1 MWYNIGAQSVV
12 QLCFTGGLLMQHFQ
26 KQQFGTRLLALGLSA
41 GLIMGSLTGCG
52 NQGQDTGSSDT
63 LAASTTSASAGVT
76 NITTFPLP
84 DGPEESTIFVEPVD
98 GISDDFYRGMDA
110 SAVLAL
116 ENSGVKYYNFDGEEQ
131 DVFMTLA
138 QAGVNY
144 IRLRVWNDPYD
155 ENGNGYGGG
164 NNDVATAIALG
175 QRATKYGMK
184 VCIDFHYSDFW
195 ADPKKQFVPK
205 AWEGMDIE
213 EKSDAL
219 YNFTLESLTQL
230 LDAGVDVG
238 MVQIGNEINNGMSG
252 ETDVANVRKLL
263 TAGSKAVR
271 EAAANSG
278 KEILVAVHYT
288 NIDDMKKL
296 DTLLT
301 GLQVKEIDY
310 DIVGLSFYP
319 YWHGTIEDLKNAI
332 IHIRDTYG
340 KKVYVA
346 ENAYCYTAE
355 DGDGSANSVEGTD
368 DLAEGYSASVQGQ
381 ANEVRDVCA
390 AASEAGA
397 EGVFYW
403 EGTWIPVGPADADN
417 SNLWE
422 KYGSGWASS
431 YASGYDPKDAGQ
443 YYGGCSWDNQAM
455 FDFTGHPLAS
465 LNVFKYLKYGATA
478 PLAVDSIPAVTVACN
493 IGTDPELPD
502 TVSVIYND
510 RSEAQVPVI
519 WNTDDVAAIDTEN
532 GGNFTVSGTLEDGTE
547 VTAAVTVE
555 RINYVQNPSFEDADT
570 SMWTVNYSGE
580 TDPTDYQVK
589 AADAHS
595 GEVAFHF
602 WSGSADMDFSI
613 EQSFTDLE
621 PGTYE
626 LSAFSQGGDLSD
638 DASMEL
644 YALVDGRELTA
655 PFKLTTYADWQNP
668 AIPEIKVTDGSLTI
682 GVRYKCNVN
691 SWGTLDDVT
700 LYKIAE

>member
-1 MWYNIGAQSVV
+1 
-12 QLCFTGGLLMQHFQ
+12 MQHFH

-63 LAASTTSASAGVT
+63 LVTSRDSASAGVT

-84 DGPEESTIFVEPVD
+84 EVPEESTIFVEPVD

-116 ENSGVKYYNFDGEEQ
+116 ENSGVKYYNFDGEKQ

-252 ETDVANVRKLL
+252 ETDVANIRKLL

-278 KEILVAVHYT
+278 KEILVAIHYT

-319 YWHGTIEDLKNAI
+319 YWHGTMDDLKNAI
-332 IHIRDTYG
+332 THIRNTYG

-417 SNLWE
+417 SDLWE

-478 PLAVDSIPAVTVACN
+478 PLAVDSIPEVTVACN

-519 WNTDDVAAIDTEN
+519 WNTDDVAAIDTKN
-532 GGNFTVSGTLEDGTE
+532 GGNFTVSGTLDDGTE
-547 VTAAVTVE
+547 VTAAVTVD
-555 RINYVQNPSFEDADT
+555 RINYVQNPSFEDSDT
-570 SMWTVNYSGE
+570 SMWTINYSGE

-644 YALVDGRELTA
+644 YAMVDGKELTA
-655 PFKLTTYADWQNP
+655 PFMLTTYADWQNP
-668 AIPEIKVTDGSLTI
+668 VIPEIEVTDGSLTI

>member
-1 MWYNIGAQSVV
+1 
-12 QLCFTGGLLMQHFQ
+12 MQHFH
-26 KQQFGTRLLALGLSA
+26 KQQFGTRLLALGLSV
-41 GLIMGSLTGCG
+41 GLVLGSLTGCG
-52 NQGQDTGSSDT
+52 NQEQDTGSSDT
-63 LAASTTSASAGVT
+63 LVTSRDSASAGVT

-84 DGPEESTIFVEPVD
+84 EGPEESTIFVEPVD

-116 ENSGVKYYNFDGEEQ
+116 ENSGVKYYNFDGEKQ

-271 EAAANSG
+271 EAAVNSG

-319 YWHGTIEDLKNAI
+319 YWHGTMDDLKNAI
-332 IHIRDTYG
+332 THIRNTYG

-417 SNLWE
+417 SAIWE

-431 YASGYDPKDAGQ
+431 YAGGYDPKDAGQ
-443 YYGGCSWDNQAM
+443 YYGGSSWDNQAM

-465 LNVFKYLKYGATA
+465 LNIFKYLKYGSTA
-478 PLAVDSIPAVTVACN
+478 PLAIDTIPEIVVSCN
-493 IGTDPELPD
+493 IGAEVKLPD
-502 TVSVIYND
+502 TVSIIYND
-510 RSEAQVPVI
+510 RSEEQVPVTWDAEDI
-519 WNTDDVAAIDTEN
+519 AAIDTEN
-532 GGNFTVSGTLEDGTE
+532 GGEFTVSGSLDEGTE
-547 VTAAVTVE
+547 VTAIVTVE
-555 RINYVQNPSFEDADT
+555 RVNYVQNPSFEDDDT
-570 SMWTVNYSGE
+570 SMWTVTYSGE
-580 TDPTDYQVK
+580 TNPTDYQVK

-602 WSGSADMDFSI
+602 WSGTSDMDFSI

-626 LSAFSQGGDLSD
+626 LSAFSQGGDLAA

-644 YALVDGRELTA
+644 YAVVDGKELTV
-655 PFKLTTYADWQNP
+655 PFMLTTYADWQNP
-668 AIPEIKVTDGSLTI
+668 TVSGIKVTDGTLTI
-682 GVRYKCNVN
+682 GVRYQCNKN

-700 LYKIAE
+700 LHRVGN

>member
-1 MWYNIGAQSVV
+1 
-12 QLCFTGGLLMQHFQ
+12 MQHFH
-26 KQQFGTRLLALGLSA
+26 KQQFGTRLLALGLSV
-41 GLIMGSLTGCG
+41 GLVLGSLTGCG

-63 LAASTTSASAGVT
+63 LVTSRDSASAGVT

-84 DGPEESTIFVEPVD
+84 EVPEESTIFVEPVD

-116 ENSGVKYYNFDGEEQ
+116 ENSGVKYYNFDGEKQ

-252 ETDVANVRKLL
+252 ETDVANIRKLL

-278 KEILVAVHYT
+278 KEILVAIHYT

-319 YWHGTIEDLKNAI
+319 YWHGTMDDLKNAI
-332 IHIRDTYG
+332 THIRNTYG

-417 SNLWE
+417 SDLWE

-478 PLAVDSIPAVTVACN
+478 PLAVDSIPEVTVACN

-519 WNTDDVAAIDTEN
+519 WNTDDVAAIDTKN
-532 GGNFTVSGTLEDGTE
+532 GGNFTVSGTLDDGTE
-547 VTAAVTVE
+547 VTAAVTVD
-555 RINYVQNPSFEDADT
+555 RINYVQNPSFEDSDT
-570 SMWTVNYSGE
+570 SMWTINYSGE

-602 WSGSADMDFSI
+602 LSGSADMDFSI

-644 YALVDGRELTA
+644 YAMVDGKELTA
-655 PFKLTTYADWQNP
+655 PFMLTTYADWQNP
-668 AIPEIKVTDGSLTI
+668 VIPEIEVTDGSLTI

>member
-1 MWYNIGAQSVV
+1 
-12 QLCFTGGLLMQHFQ
+12 MQHFQ

-84 DGPEESTIFVEPVD
+84 DGPEESSVYVEAIPD
-98 GISDDFYRGMDA
+98 ISDDFYRGMDA

-155 ENGNGYGGG
+155 KNGNGYGGG

-205 AWEGMDIE
+205 AWEGMEIE
-213 EKSDAL
+213 EKADAL
-219 YNFTLESLTQL
+219 YDFTLDSLTQL
-230 LDAGVDVG
+230 LEAGVDVG

-252 ETDVANVRKLL
+252 ETDVANIRKLL

-271 EAAANSG
+271 EAAVNSG

-319 YWHGTIEDLKNAI
+319 YWHGTMDDLKNAI
-332 IHIRDTYG
+332 THIRNTYG

-390 AASEAGA
+390 AASESGA
-397 EGVFYW
+397 EGIFYW

-417 SNLWE
+417 SALWE

-478 PLAVDSIPAVTVACN
+478 PLAVDYIPDVYVSCNVGEDLVLPESIDVV
-493 IGTDPELPD
+493 
-502 TVSVIYND
+502 YND
-510 RSEAQVPVI
+510 RSQNKKQSVS
-519 WNTDDVAAIDTEN
+519 WNETQMKAIDTTKAGSYEIE
-532 GGNFTVSGTLEDGTE
+532 GALEEGTT
-547 VTAAVTVE
+547 VTAHVEVEMVNYAV
-555 RINYVQNPSFEDADT
+555 NPGFEDKNR
-570 SMWTVNYSGE
+570 SMWKVSYEGE
-580 TDPTDYQVK
+580 ADPTDYQVK
-589 AADAHS
+589 ADDAHS
-595 GEVAFHF
+595 GETAFHF
-602 WSGSADMDFSI
+602 WSGDSDMEFSI
-613 EQSFTDLE
+613 EQEVTGLE
-621 PGTYE
+621 NGTYQ
-626 LSAFSQGGDLSD
+626 LSVFSQGGDMSS

-644 YALVDGRELTA
+644 YAVTADGGQTA
-655 PFKLTTYADWQNP
+655 PFMLTTYNDWQNP
-668 AIPEIKVTDGSLTI
+668 TIREIKVTDGTVKI
-682 GVRYKCNVN
+682 GVRFQCNVG
-691 SWGTLDDVT
+691 SWGTVDDFT
-700 LYKIAE
+700 LNRISD

>member
-1 MWYNIGAQSVV
+1 
-12 QLCFTGGLLMQHFQ
+12 MQHFH
-26 KQQFGTRLLALGLSA
+26 KQQFGMRLLTLGLSA
-41 GLIMGSLTGCG
+41 GLIMGSLSGCG
-52 NQGQDTGSSDT
+52 NQGQDAGSSDT
-63 LAASTTSASAGVT
+63 LAVSTATASAGVT
-76 NITTFPLP
+76 DITAFPMP
-84 DGPEESTIFVEPVD
+84 EGPEESTIYVEPVD

-164 NNDVATAIALG
+164 NNDVATAISLG
-175 QRATKYGMK
+175 QRATQYGMK

-205 AWEGMDIE
+205 AWEGMNIE
-213 EKSDAL
+213 EKADAL
-219 YNFTLESLTQL
+219 YNYTLDSLTQIL
-230 LDAGVDVG
+230 EAGVNVG

-271 EAAANSG
+271 EAAADSS
-278 KEILVAVHYT
+278 KDILVAVHYT

-319 YWHGTIEDLKNAI
+319 YWHGTMDDLKNAI
-332 IHIRDTYG
+332 IHIRDTYD

-355 DGDGSANSVEGTD
+355 DGDGSSNSVEGTG

-390 AASEAGA
+390 AANEAGA
-397 EGVFYW
+397 EGIFYW

-417 SNLWE
+417 SAIWE

-431 YASGYDPKDAGQ
+431 YASDYDPKDAGQ

-478 PLAVDSIPAVTVACN
+478 PLTVESIPALTVSCN
-493 IGTDPELPD
+493 LGTEAELPE

-510 RSEAQVPVI
+510 RSVAQAPVT
-519 WNTDDVAAIDTEN
+519 WNADDVAAINTET
-532 GGNFTVSGTLEDGTE
+532 GGTFIVSGSLDDGSE
-547 VTAAVTVE
+547 VTATVMVE
-555 RINYVQNPSFEDADT
+555 RVNYVQNPSFEDADI
-570 SMWTVNYSGE
+570 SMWTVTYAGD

-602 WSGSADMDFSI
+602 WSGASDMEFSI
-613 EQSFTDLE
+613 AQSFTDLE

-626 LSAFSQGGDLSD
+626 LSAFSQGGDLSV

-644 YALVDGRELTA
+644 YAVVDGKELTDS
-655 PFKLTTYADWQNP
+655 FMLTTYADWQNP
-668 AIPEIKVTDGSLTI
+668 TISGIKVTDGTLTI
-682 GVRYKCNVN
+682 GVRYQCNRN

-700 LYKIAE
+700 LNRVGD

>member
-1 MWYNIGAQSVV
+1 MHH
-12 QLCFTGGLLMQHFQ
+12 FTRLSH
-26 KQQFGTRLLALGLSA
+26 KHLLALCLSTV
-41 GLIMGSLTGCG
+41 LIMGSLSGCG
-52 NQGQDTGSSDT
+52 SQGSAATDTIAEPAVSATVG
-63 LAASTTSASAGVT
+63 TTDNTA
-76 NITTFPLP
+76 FPLP
-84 DGPEESTIFVEPVD
+84 EGPEESTIFVEPVD

-668 AIPEIKVTDGSLTI
+668 AIPEIKVTDGYLTI

>member
-1 MWYNIGAQSVV
+1 
-12 QLCFTGGLLMQHFQ
+12 MQHFS
-26 KQQFGTRLLALGLSA
+26 KQLRTRLLTLYLSA
-41 GLIMGSLTGCG
+41 GLVMGWLPGCG
-52 NQGQDTGSSDT
+52 SQDLEIADT
-63 LAASTTSASAGVT
+63 VAESAVT
-76 NITTFPLP
+76 ATADATDVITFSQPE
-84 DGPEESTIFVEPVD
+84 GPEESTVYVEPVD
-98 GISDDFYRGMDA
+98 GISDDFYRGMDV

-164 NNDVATAIALG
+164 NNDVATAITLG
-175 QRATKYGMK
+175 QRATQYGMK

-205 AWEGMDIE
+205 AWEGIDIE
-213 EKSDAL
+213 EKSAAL
-219 YNFTLESLTQL
+219 YNFTLESLTQIL
-230 LDAGVDVG
+230 EAGVDVG
-238 MVQIGNEINNGMSG
+238 MVQVGNEINNGMCG

-271 EAAANSG
+271 EVAASSG
-278 KEILVAVHYT
+278 KDILVAVHYT

-301 GLQVKEIDY
+301 GLQIKEIDY

-319 YWHGTIEDLKNAI
+319 YWHGTMEDLKNAI
-332 IHIRDTYG
+332 THVRNTYG

-346 ENAYCYTAE
+346 ENAYCYTSE
-355 DGDGSANSVEGTD
+355 DGDGSANSIKGTD

-397 EGVFYW
+397 EGIFYW

-417 SNLWE
+417 SAIWE

-431 YASGYDPKDAGQ
+431 YAGGYDPKDAGQ
-443 YYGGCSWDNQAM
+443 YYGGSSWDNQAM

-465 LNVFKYLKYGATA
+465 LNIFKYLKFGATA
-478 PLAVDSIPAVTVACN
+478 PLAIDTIPEIVVSCN
-493 IGTDPELPD
+493 IGAEVKLPD
-502 TVSVIYND
+502 TVSIIYND
-510 RSEAQVPVI
+510 RSEEQVPVPWDAEDI
-519 WNTDDVAAIDTEN
+519 AAIDTEN
-532 GGNFTVSGTLEDGTE
+532 GGEFTVAGSLDEGTE
-547 VTAAVTVE
+547 VTAIVTVE
-555 RINYVQNPSFEDADT
+555 RVNYVQNPGFEDADT
-570 SMWTVNYSGE
+570 SMWTVTYSGE
-580 TDPTDYQVK
+580 TNPTDYQVK

-602 WSGSADMDFSI
+602 WSGTSDMDFSI

-621 PGTYE
+621 PGTHE
-626 LSAFSQGGDLSD
+626 LSAFSQGGDLAA

-644 YALVDGRELTA
+644 YAVVDGKELTV
-655 PFKLTTYADWQNP
+655 PFMLTTYADWQNP
-668 AIPEIKVTDGSLTI
+668 TVSGIKVTDGTLTI
-682 GVRYKCNVN
+682 GVRYQCNKN

-700 LYKIAE
+700 LHRVGN

>member
-1 MWYNIGAQSVV
+1 
-12 QLCFTGGLLMQHFQ
+12 MQHFH
-26 KQQFGTRLLALGLSA
+26 KQQFGTRLLALGLSV
-41 GLIMGSLTGCG
+41 GLVLGSLTGCG

-63 LAASTTSASAGVT
+63 LVTSRDSASAGVT

-84 DGPEESTIFVEPVD
+84 EVPEESTIFVEPVD

-278 KEILVAVHYT
+278 KEILVAIHYT

-319 YWHGTIEDLKNAI
+319 YWHGTMDDLKNAI
-332 IHIRDTYG
+332 THIRNTYG

-417 SNLWE
+417 SALWE

-478 PLAVDSIPAVTVACN
+478 PLAVDSIPEVTVACN

-519 WNTDDVAAIDTEN
+519 WNTDDVAAIDTKN
-532 GGNFTVSGTLEDGTE
+532 GGNFTVSGTLDDGTE
-547 VTAAVTVE
+547 VTAAVTVD
-555 RINYVQNPSFEDADT
+555 RINYVQNPSFEDSDT
-570 SMWTVNYSGE
+570 SMWTINYSGE

-644 YALVDGRELTA
+644 YAMVDGKELTA
-655 PFKLTTYADWQNP
+655 PFMLTTYADWQNP
-668 AIPEIKVTDGSLTI
+668 VIPEIEVTDGSLTI

>member
-1 MWYNIGAQSVV
+1 
-12 QLCFTGGLLMQHFQ
+12 MQHFS
-26 KQQFGTRLLALGLSA
+26 KQLRTRLLTLYLSA
-41 GLIMGSLTGCG
+41 GLVMGWLPGCG
-52 NQGQDTGSSDT
+52 SQDLEIADT
-63 LAASTTSASAGVT
+63 VAESAVT
-76 NITTFPLP
+76 ATADATDVITFSQPE
-84 DGPEESTIFVEPVD
+84 GPEDSTVYVEPVD
-98 GISDDFYRGMDA
+98 GISDDFYRGMDV

-164 NNDVATAIALG
+164 NNDVATAITLG
-175 QRATKYGMK
+175 QRATQYGMK

-219 YNFTLESLTQL
+219 YNFTLENLTQI

-238 MVQIGNEINNGMSG
+238 MVQVGNEINNGMCG
-252 ETDVANVRKLL
+252 ETDASNVRKLL
-263 TAGSKAVR
+263 VSGSKAVR
-271 EAAANSG
+271 DAATASG
-278 KEILVAVHYT
+278 KDILVAVHYT

-319 YWHGTIEDLKNAI
+319 YWHGTMDDLKNAI
-332 IHIRDTYG
+332 THIRDTYG

-346 ENAYCYTAE
+346 ENAYCYTSE
-355 DGDGSANSVEGTD
+355 DGDGSANSIKGTD

-397 EGVFYW
+397 EGIFYW

-417 SNLWE
+417 SAIWE

-431 YASGYDPKDAGQ
+431 YAGGYDPKDAGQ
-443 YYGGCSWDNQAM
+443 YYGGSSWDNQAM

-465 LNVFKYLKYGATA
+465 LNIFKYLKYGATA
-478 PLAVDSIPAVTVACN
+478 PLAIDTIPEIVVSCN
-493 IGTDPELPD
+493 IGAEVKLPD
-502 TVSVIYND
+502 TVSIIYND
-510 RSEAQVPVI
+510 RSEEQVPVTWDAEDI
-519 WNTDDVAAIDTEN
+519 AVIDTEN
-532 GGNFTVSGTLEDGTE
+532 GGEFTIAGSLDEGTE
-547 VTAAVTVE
+547 VTAIVTVE
-555 RINYVQNPSFEDADT
+555 RVNYVQNPGFEDADT
-570 SMWTVNYSGE
+570 SMWTVTYSGE
-580 TDPTDYQVK
+580 TNPTDYQVK
-589 AADAHS
+589 DADAHS

-602 WSGSADMDFSI
+602 WSGTSDMDFSI
-613 EQSFTDLE
+613 KQSFTDLE

-626 LSAFSQGGDLSD
+626 LSAFSQGGDLAA

-644 YALVDGRELTA
+644 YAVVDGKELTV
-655 PFKLTTYADWQNP
+655 PFMLTTYADWQNP
-668 AIPEIKVTDGSLTI
+668 TVSGIKVTDGTLTI
-682 GVRYKCNVN
+682 GVRYQCNKN

-700 LYKIAE
+700 LHRVGN

>member
-1 MWYNIGAQSVV
+1 MHH
-12 QLCFTGGLLMQHFQ
+12 FTKHSH
-26 KQQFGTRLLALGLSA
+26 TRLLALCLSA
-41 GLIMGSLTGCG
+41 GLIMGSLSGCS
-52 NQGQDTGSSDT
+52 NQGQGNGTTDTIAES
-63 LAASTTSASAGVT
+63 ASTSSTDVT
-76 NITTFPLP
+76 DITAFPMP
-84 DGPEESTIFVEPVD
+84 EGPEESTIYVEPVD

-175 QRATKYGMK
+175 QRATQYGMK

-205 AWEGMDIE
+205 AWEGMNIE
-213 EKSDAL
+213 EKADAL
-219 YNFTLESLTQL
+219 YNYTLDSLTQIL
-230 LDAGVDVG
+230 EAGVNVG

-271 EAAANSG
+271 EAAADSG
-278 KEILVAVHYT
+278 KDILVAVHYT

-319 YWHGTIEDLKNAI
+319 YWHGTMDDLKNTI

-355 DGDGSANSVEGTD
+355 DGDGSANSMEGTG

-397 EGVFYW
+397 EGIFYW

-417 SNLWE
+417 SAIWE

-431 YASGYDPKDAGQ
+431 YASDYDPKDAGQ

-478 PLAVDSIPAVTVACN
+478 PLTVESIPTLTVSCN
-493 IGTDPELPD
+493 LGAEAKLPD
-502 TVSVIYND
+502 TISVLYND
-510 RSEAQVPVI
+510 RSKEQVPVT
-519 WNTDDVAAIDTEN
+519 WNADDVTAIDTET
-532 GGNFTVSGTLEDGTE
+532 GGTFIVSGSLDDGSK
-547 VTAAVTVE
+547 VTATVTVE
-555 RINYVQNPSFEDADT
+555 RVNYVQNPSFEDADT
-570 SMWTVNYSGE
+570 SMWTVTYAGD

-595 GEVAFHF
+595 GEIAFHF
-602 WSGSADMDFSI
+602 WSGSSDMEFSI
-613 EQSFTDLE
+613 EQRFTDLE

-626 LSAFSQGGDLSD
+626 LSAFSQGGDLSA

-644 YALVDGRELTA
+644 YAVVDGKELTD
-655 PFKLTTYADWQNP
+655 PFMLTTYADWQNP
-668 AIPEIKVTDGSLTI
+668 TVSGIKVTNGTLTI
-682 GVRYKCNVN
+682 GVRYQCNMN

-700 LYKIAE
+700 LNRVGD

>member
-1 MWYNIGAQSVV
+1 MHH
-12 QLCFTGGLLMQHFQ
+12 FTRLSH
-26 KQQFGTRLLALGLSA
+26 KHLLALCLSTV
-41 GLIMGSLTGCG
+41 LIMGSLSGCG
-52 NQGQDTGSSDT
+52 SQGSAATDTIAEPAVSATVG
-63 LAASTTSASAGVT
+63 TTDNTA
-76 NITTFPLP
+76 FPLP
-84 DGPEESTIFVEPVD
+84 EGPEESTIFVEPVD

-595 GEVAFHF
+595 GEVAFHL

-655 PFKLTTYADWQNP
+655 PFMLTTYADWQNP
-668 AIPEIKVTDGSLTI
+668 VIPEIKVTDGSLTI

>member
-1 MWYNIGAQSVV
+1 MIICYNIYAQAIV
-12 QLCFTGGLLMQHFQ
+12 QLCFVGGLLMQHFS
-26 KQQFGTRLLALGLSA
+26 KQLRTRLLTLYLSA
-41 GLIMGSLTGCG
+41 GLVMGWLPGCG
-52 NQGQDTGSSDT
+52 SQDLEIADT
-63 LAASTTSASAGVT
+63 VAESAVT
-76 NITTFPLP
+76 ATADATDVITFSQPE
-84 DGPEESTIFVEPVD
+84 GPEESTVYVEPVD
-98 GISDDFYRGMDA
+98 GISDDFYRGMDV

-144 IRLRVWNDPYD
+144 IRLRVWNDPHD

-164 NNDVATAIALG
+164 NNDVASAITLG
-175 QRATKYGMK
+175 QRATQYGMK

-213 EKSDAL
+213 EKSAAL
-219 YNFTLESLTQL
+219 YNFTLESLTQIL
-230 LDAGVDVG
+230 EAGVDVG
-238 MVQIGNEINNGMSG
+238 MVQVGNEINNGMCG

-271 EAAANSG
+271 EVAASSG
-278 KEILVAVHYT
+278 KDILVAVHYT

-319 YWHGTIEDLKNAI
+319 YWHGTMEDLKNAI
-332 IHIRDTYG
+332 THVRNTYG

-346 ENAYCYTAE
+346 ENAYCYTSE
-355 DGDGSANSVEGTD
+355 DGDGSANSIKGTD

-390 AASEAGA
+390 VASEAGA

-417 SNLWE
+417 SSIWE

-431 YASGYDPKDAGQ
+431 YAGG
-443 YYGGCSWDNQAM
+443 YGGSSWDNQAM

-465 LNVFKYLKYGATA
+465 LNVFKYLKYGTTA
-478 PLAVDSIPAVTVACN
+478 PLVIDTIPEIVMSCN
-493 IGTDPELPD
+493 IGAEVKLPD
-502 TVSVIYND
+502 TVSIIYND
-510 RSEAQVPVI
+510 RSEEQVPVTWDAEDI
-519 WNTDDVAAIDTEN
+519 AAIDTEN
-532 GGNFTVSGTLEDGTE
+532 GGEFTVAGSLDEGTE
-547 VTAAVTVE
+547 VTAIVTVE
-555 RINYVQNPSFEDADT
+555 RVNYVQNPGFEDDDT
-570 SMWTVNYSGE
+570 SIWTVTYSGE
-580 TDPTDYQVK
+580 TNPTDYQVK

-602 WSGSADMDFSI
+602 WSGTSDMDFSI

-626 LSAFSQGGDLSD
+626 LSAFSQGGDLAA

-644 YALVDGRELTA
+644 YAVVDGKELTV
-655 PFKLTTYADWQNP
+655 PFMLTTYADWQNP
-668 AIPEIKVTDGSLTI
+668 TVSGIKVTDGTLTI
-682 GVRYKCNVN
+682 GVRYQCNKN

-700 LYKIAE
+700 LHRVGN

>member
-1 MWYNIGAQSVV
+1 MIICYNIYVQSVV
-12 QLCFTGGLLMQHFQ
+12 QLCFVGGLLMQHFS
-26 KQQFGTRLLALGLSA
+26 KQLRTRLLTLYLSA
-41 GLIMGSLTGCG
+41 GLVMGWLPGCG
-52 NQGQDTGSSDT
+52 SQDLEIADT
-63 LAASTTSASAGVT
+63 VAESAVT
-76 NITTFPLP
+76 ATADATDVITFSQPE
-84 DGPEESTIFVEPVD
+84 GPENSTVYVEPVD
-98 GISDDFYRGMDA
+98 GISDDFYRGMDV

-164 NNDVATAIALG
+164 NNDVATAITLG
-175 QRATKYGMK
+175 QRATQYGMK

-219 YNFTLESLTQL
+219 YNFTLENLTQI

-238 MVQIGNEINNGMSG
+238 MVQVGNEINNGMCG
-252 ETDVANVRKLL
+252 ETDASNVRKLL
-263 TAGSKAVR
+263 ASGSKAVR
-271 EAAANSG
+271 DAATASG
-278 KEILVAVHYT
+278 KDILVAVHYT

-319 YWHGTIEDLKNAI
+319 YWHGTMDDLKNAI
-332 IHIRDTYG
+332 THIRDTYG

-346 ENAYCYTAE
+346 ENAYCYTSE
-355 DGDGSANSVEGTD
+355 DGDGSANSIKGTD

-397 EGVFYW
+397 EGIFYW

-417 SNLWE
+417 SAIWE

-431 YASGYDPKDAGQ
+431 YAGGYDPKDAGQ
-443 YYGGCSWDNQAM
+443 YYGGSSWDNQAM

-465 LNVFKYLKYGATA
+465 LNIFKYLKYGATA
-478 PLAVDSIPAVTVACN
+478 PLAIDTIPEIVVSCN
-493 IGTDPELPD
+493 IGAEVKLPD
-502 TVSVIYND
+502 TVSIIYND
-510 RSEAQVPVI
+510 RSEEQVPVTWDAEDI
-519 WNTDDVAAIDTEN
+519 AAIDTEN
-532 GGNFTVSGTLEDGTE
+532 DGEFTVAGSLDEGTE
-547 VTAAVTVE
+547 VTAIVTVE
-555 RINYVQNPSFEDADT
+555 RVNYVQNPSFEDDDT
-570 SMWTVNYSGE
+570 SMWTVTYSGE
-580 TDPTDYQVK
+580 TNPTDYQVK

-602 WSGSADMDFSI
+602 WSGTSDMDFSI

-626 LSAFSQGGDLSD
+626 LSAFSQGGDLAA

-644 YALVDGRELTA
+644 YAVVDGKELTV
-655 PFKLTTYADWQNP
+655 PFMLTTYADWQNP
-668 AIPEIKVTDGSLTI
+668 TVSGIKVTDGTLTI
-682 GVRYKCNVN
+682 GVRYQCNKN

-700 LYKIAE
+700 LNRVGD

>member
-1 MWYNIGAQSVV
+1 
-12 QLCFTGGLLMQHFQ
+12 MQHFS
-26 KQQFGTRLLALGLSA
+26 KQLRTRLLTLYLSA
-41 GLIMGSLTGCG
+41 GLVMGWLPGCG
-52 NQGQDTGSSDT
+52 SQDLEIADT
-63 LAASTTSASAGVT
+63 VAESAVT
-76 NITTFPLP
+76 ATADATDVITFSQPE
-84 DGPEESTIFVEPVD
+84 GPEESTVYVEPVD
-98 GISDDFYRGMDA
+98 GISDDFYRGMDV

-175 QRATKYGMK
+175 QRATQYGMK

-205 AWEGMDIE
+205 AWEGMNIE
-213 EKSDAL
+213 EKADAL
-219 YNFTLESLTQL
+219 YNYTLDSLTQIL
-230 LDAGVDVG
+230 EAGVNVG

-271 EAAANSG
+271 EVAADSG
-278 KEILVAVHYT
+278 KDILVAVHYT
-288 NIDDMKKL
+288 NIDDIKKL

-319 YWHGTIEDLKNAI
+319 YWHGTMDDLKNTI

-355 DGDGSANSVEGTD
+355 DGDGSANSVEGTG

-397 EGVFYW
+397 EGIFYW

-417 SNLWE
+417 SAIWE

-431 YASGYDPKDAGQ
+431 YASDYDPKDAGQ

-478 PLAVDSIPAVTVACN
+478 PLTVESIPTLTVSCN
-493 IGTDPELPD
+493 LGAEAKLPD

-510 RSEAQVPVI
+510 RSKEQVPVT
-519 WNTDDVAAIDTEN
+519 WNADDVAAIDTET
-532 GGNFTVSGTLEDGTE
+532 GGTFTVSGSLNDGSE
-547 VTAAVTVE
+547 VTATVTVE
-555 RINYVQNPSFEDADT
+555 RVNYVQNPSFEDADT
-570 SMWTVNYSGE
+570 SMWTVTYAGD

-602 WSGSADMDFSI
+602 WSGSSDMEFSI
-613 EQSFTDLE
+613 EQRFTDLE

-626 LSAFSQGGDLSD
+626 LSAFSQGGDLSA

-644 YALVDGRELTA
+644 YAIVDDMVLA
-655 PFKLTTYADWQNP
+655 DPFMLTTYADWQNP
-668 AIPEIKVTDGSLTI
+668 TISGIKVTDGTLTI
-682 GVRYKCNVN
+682 GVRYQCNMN

-700 LYKIAE
+700 LNRVGD

>member
-1 MWYNIGAQSVV
+1 
-12 QLCFTGGLLMQHFQ
+12 MQHFS
-26 KQQFGTRLLALGLSA
+26 KQLRTRLLTLYLSA
-41 GLIMGSLTGCG
+41 GLVMGWLPGCG
-52 NQGQDTGSSDT
+52 SQDLEIADT
-63 LAASTTSASAGVT
+63 VAESAVT
-76 NITTFPLP
+76 ATADATDVITFSQPE
-84 DGPEESTIFVEPVD
+84 GPEESTVYVEPVD
-98 GISDDFYRGMDA
+98 GISDDFYRGMDV

-164 NNDVATAIALG
+164 NNDVATAITLG
-175 QRATKYGMK
+175 QRATQYGMK

-219 YNFTLESLTQL
+219 YNFTLENLTQI

-238 MVQIGNEINNGMSG
+238 MVQVGNEINNGMCG
-252 ETDVANVRKLL
+252 ETDASNVRKLL
-263 TAGSKAVR
+263 ASGSKAVR
-271 EAAANSG
+271 DAATASG
-278 KEILVAVHYT
+278 KDILVAVHYT

-319 YWHGTIEDLKNAI
+319 YWHGTMEDLKNVI
-332 IHIRDTYG
+332 IHVRDTYG

-346 ENAYCYTAE
+346 ENAYCYTSE
-355 DGDGSANSVEGTD
+355 DGDGSANSIKGTD

-397 EGVFYW
+397 EGIFYW

-417 SNLWE
+417 SAIWE

-431 YASGYDPKDAGQ
+431 YAGGYDPKDAGQ
-443 YYGGCSWDNQAM
+443 YYGGSSWDNQAM

-465 LNVFKYLKYGATA
+465 LNIFKYLKYGATA
-478 PLAVDSIPAVTVACN
+478 PLAIDTIPEIVVSCN
-493 IGTDPELPD
+493 IGAEVKLPD
-502 TVSVIYND
+502 TVSIIYND
-510 RSEAQVPVI
+510 RSEEQVPVTWDAEDI
-519 WNTDDVAAIDTEN
+519 AAIDTEN
-532 GGNFTVSGTLEDGTE
+532 GGEFTVAGSLDEGTE
-547 VTAAVTVE
+547 VTAIVTVE
-555 RINYVQNPSFEDADT
+555 RVNYVQNPSFEDDDT
-570 SMWTVNYSGE
+570 SMWTVTYSGE
-580 TDPTDYQVK
+580 TNPTDYQVK

-602 WSGSADMDFSI
+602 WSGTSDMDFSI

-626 LSAFSQGGDLSD
+626 LSAFSQGGDLAA

-644 YALVDGRELTA
+644 YAVVDGKELTV
-655 PFKLTTYADWQNP
+655 PFMLTTYADWQNP
-668 AIPEIKVTDGSLTI
+668 TVSGIKVTDGTLTI
-682 GVRYKCNVN
+682 GVRYQCNKN

-700 LYKIAE
+700 LHRVGN

>member
-1 MWYNIGAQSVV
+1 MIICYNIYAQAIV
-12 QLCFTGGLLMQHFQ
+12 QLCFVGGLLMQHFS
-26 KQQFGTRLLALGLSA
+26 KQLRTRLLTLYLSA
-41 GLIMGSLTGCG
+41 GLVMGWLPGCG
-52 NQGQDTGSSDT
+52 SQDLEIADT
-63 LAASTTSASAGVT
+63 VAESAVT
-76 NITTFPLP
+76 ATADATDVITFSQPE
-84 DGPEESTIFVEPVD
+84 GPEESTVYVEPVD
-98 GISDDFYRGMDA
+98 GISDDFYRGMDV

-144 IRLRVWNDPYD
+144 IRLRVWNDPHD

-164 NNDVATAIALG
+164 NNDVASAITLG
-175 QRATKYGMK
+175 QRATQYGMK

-213 EKSDAL
+213 EKSAAL
-219 YNFTLESLTQL
+219 YNFTLESLTQIL
-230 LDAGVDVG
+230 EAGVDVG
-238 MVQIGNEINNGMSG
+238 MVQVGNEINNGMCG

-271 EAAANSG
+271 EVAASSG
-278 KEILVAVHYT
+278 KDILVAVHYT

-319 YWHGTIEDLKNAI
+319 YWHGTMEDLKNAI
-332 IHIRDTYG
+332 THVRNTYG

-346 ENAYCYTAE
+346 ENAYCYTSE
-355 DGDGSANSVEGTD
+355 DGDGSANSIKGTD

-390 AASEAGA
+390 VASEAGA

-417 SNLWE
+417 SSIWE

-431 YASGYDPKDAGQ
+431 YAGGYDPKDAGQ
-443 YYGGCSWDNQAM
+443 YYGGSSWDNQAM

-465 LNVFKYLKYGATA
+465 LNVFKYLKYGTTA
-478 PLAVDSIPAVTVACN
+478 PLVIDTIPEIVMSCN
-493 IGTDPELPD
+493 IGAEVKLPD
-502 TVSVIYND
+502 TVSIIYND
-510 RSEAQVPVI
+510 RSEEQVPVTWDAEDI
-519 WNTDDVAAIDTEN
+519 AAIDTEN
-532 GGNFTVSGTLEDGTE
+532 GGEFTVAGSLDEGTE
-547 VTAAVTVE
+547 VTAIVTVE
-555 RINYVQNPSFEDADT
+555 RVNYVQNPGFEDDDT
-570 SMWTVNYSGE
+570 SIWTVTYSGE
-580 TDPTDYQVK
+580 TNPTDYQVK

-602 WSGSADMDFSI
+602 WSATSDMDFSI

-626 LSAFSQGGDLSD
+626 LSAFSQGGDLAA

-644 YALVDGRELTA
+644 YAVVDGKELTV
-655 PFKLTTYADWQNP
+655 PFMLTTYADWQNP
-668 AIPEIKVTDGSLTI
+668 TVSGIKVTDGTLTI
-682 GVRYKCNVN
+682 GVRYQCNKN

-700 LYKIAE
+700 LHRVGN

>member
-1 MWYNIGAQSVV
+1 MIICYNIYAQAIV
-12 QLCFTGGLLMQHFQ
+12 QLCFVGGLLMQHFS
-26 KQQFGTRLLALGLSA
+26 KQLRTRLLTLYLSA
-41 GLIMGSLTGCG
+41 GLVMGWLPGCG
-52 NQGQDTGSSDT
+52 SQDLEIADT
-63 LAASTTSASAGVT
+63 VAESAVT
-76 NITTFPLP
+76 ATADATDVITFSQPE
-84 DGPEESTIFVEPVD
+84 GPEESTVYVEPVD
-98 GISDDFYRGMDA
+98 GISDDFYRGMDV

-144 IRLRVWNDPYD
+144 IRLRVWNDPHD

-164 NNDVATAIALG
+164 NNDVASAITLG
-175 QRATKYGMK
+175 QRATQYDMK

-213 EKSDAL
+213 EKSAAL
-219 YNFTLESLTQL
+219 YNFTLESLTQIL
-230 LDAGVDVG
+230 EAGVDVG
-238 MVQIGNEINNGMSG
+238 MVQVGNEINNGMCG

-271 EAAANSG
+271 EVAASSG
-278 KEILVAVHYT
+278 KDILVAVHYT

-319 YWHGTIEDLKNAI
+319 YWHGTMEDLKNAI
-332 IHIRDTYG
+332 THVRNTYG

-346 ENAYCYTAE
+346 ENAYCYTSE
-355 DGDGSANSVEGTD
+355 DGDGSANSIKGTD

-390 AASEAGA
+390 VASEAGA

-417 SNLWE
+417 SSIWE

-431 YASGYDPKDAGQ
+431 YAGGYDPKDAGQ
-443 YYGGCSWDNQAM
+443 YYGGSSWDNQAM

-465 LNVFKYLKYGATA
+465 LNVFKYLKYGTTA
-478 PLAVDSIPAVTVACN
+478 PLVIDTIPEIVMSCN
-493 IGTDPELPD
+493 IGAEVKLPD
-502 TVSVIYND
+502 TVSIIYND
-510 RSEAQVPVI
+510 RSEEQVPVTWDAEDI
-519 WNTDDVAAIDTEN
+519 AAIDTEN
-532 GGNFTVSGTLEDGTE
+532 GGEFTVAGSLDEGTE
-547 VTAAVTVE
+547 VTAIVTVE
-555 RINYVQNPSFEDADT
+555 RVNYVQNPGFEDDDT
-570 SMWTVNYSGE
+570 SIWTVTYSGE
-580 TDPTDYQVK
+580 TNPTDYQVK

-602 WSGSADMDFSI
+602 WSGTSDMDFSI

-626 LSAFSQGGDLSD
+626 LSAFSQGGDLAA

-644 YALVDGRELTA
+644 YAVVDGKELTV
-655 PFKLTTYADWQNP
+655 PFMLTTYADWQNP
-668 AIPEIKVTDGSLTI
+668 TVSGIKVTDGTLTI
-682 GVRYKCNVN
+682 GVRYQCNKN

-700 LYKIAE
+700 LNRVGD

>member
-1 MWYNIGAQSVV
+1 MHH
-12 QLCFTGGLLMQHFQ
+12 FTRLSH
-26 KQQFGTRLLALGLSA
+26 KRLLALCLSA
-41 GLIMGSLTGCG
+41 GLIMGSLSGCG
-52 NQGQDTGSSDT
+52 SQGSAATDTIAEPAVSATVG
-63 LAASTTSASAGVT
+63 TTDNTA
-76 NITTFPLP
+76 FPLP
-84 DGPEESTIFVEPVD
+84 EGSEESTIFVEPVD

-116 ENSGVKYYNFDGEEQ
+116 ENSGVKYYNFDGKEQ

-164 NNDVATAIALG
+164 NNDVATAIVLG

-230 LDAGVDVG
+230 LDAGVNVG

-417 SNLWE
+417 SDLWE

-510 RSEAQVPVI
+510 RSEAQVPVT
-519 WNTDDVAAIDTEN
+519 WNTDDVTAVDTEN

-547 VTAAVTVE
+547 VTAAVTVD
-555 RINYVQNPSFEDADT
+555 RINYVQNPSFEDSDT

-668 AIPEIKVTDGSLTI
+668 AIPEIKVTDGALTI

>member
-1 MWYNIGAQSVV
+1 MIICYNIYVQSVV
-12 QLCFTGGLLMQHFQ
+12 QLCFVGGLLMQHFS
-26 KQQFGTRLLALGLSA
+26 KQLRTRLLTLYLSA
-41 GLIMGSLTGCG
+41 GLVMGWLPGCG
-52 NQGQDTGSSDT
+52 SQDLEIADT
-63 LAASTTSASAGVT
+63 VAESAVT
-76 NITTFPLP
+76 ATADATDVITFSQPE
-84 DGPEESTIFVEPVD
+84 GPEDSTVYVEPVD
-98 GISDDFYRGMDA
+98 GISDDFYRGMDV

-164 NNDVATAIALG
+164 NNDVATAITLG
-175 QRATKYGMK
+175 QRATQYGMK

-213 EKSDAL
+213 EKSAAL
-219 YNFTLESLTQL
+219 YNFTLESLTQIL
-230 LDAGVDVG
+230 EAGVDVG
-238 MVQIGNEINNGMSG
+238 MVQVGNEINNGMCG

-271 EAAANSG
+271 EVAASSG
-278 KEILVAVHYT
+278 KDILVAVHYT

-319 YWHGTIEDLKNAI
+319 YWHGTMEDLKNAI
-332 IHIRDTYG
+332 THVRNTYG

-346 ENAYCYTAE
+346 ENAYCYTSE
-355 DGDGSANSVEGTD
+355 DGDGSANSIKGTD

-390 AASEAGA
+390 VASEAGA

-417 SNLWE
+417 SSIWE

-431 YASGYDPKDAGQ
+431 YAGGYDPKDAGQ
-443 YYGGCSWDNQAM
+443 YYGGSSWDNQAM

-465 LNVFKYLKYGATA
+465 LNVFKYLKYGTTA
-478 PLAVDSIPAVTVACN
+478 PLVIDTIPEIVMSCN
-493 IGTDPELPD
+493 IGAEVKLPD
-502 TVSVIYND
+502 TVSIIYND
-510 RSEAQVPVI
+510 RSEEQVPVTWDAEDI
-519 WNTDDVAAIDTEN
+519 AAIDTEN
-532 GGNFTVSGTLEDGTE
+532 GGEFTVAGSLDEGTE
-547 VTAAVTVE
+547 VTAIVTVE
-555 RINYVQNPSFEDADT
+555 RVNYVQNPSFEDDDT
-570 SMWTVNYSGE
+570 SMWTVTYSGE
-580 TDPTDYQVK
+580 TNPTDYQVK

-602 WSGSADMDFSI
+602 WSGTSDMDFSI

-626 LSAFSQGGDLSD
+626 LSAFSQGGDLAA

-644 YALVDGRELTA
+644 YAVVDGKELTV
-655 PFKLTTYADWQNP
+655 PFMLTTYADWQNP
-668 AIPEIKVTDGSLTI
+668 TVSGIKVTDSTLTI
-682 GVRYKCNVN
+682 GVRYQCNKN

-700 LYKIAE
+700 LNRVGD

>member
-1 MWYNIGAQSVV
+1 MRNR
-12 QLCFTGGLLMQHFQ
+12 LCNYSFTGGLPMQHFN
-26 KQQFGTRLLALGLSA
+26 KHSRTRLLALCLSA
-41 GLIMGSLTGCG
+41 GLVMSGLSGCG
-52 NQGQDTGSSDT
+52 SQDQGTTDTVAESTVSATADT
-63 LAASTTSASAGVT
+63 TDV
-76 NITTFPLP
+76 TTFSLP
-84 DGPEESTIFVEPVD
+84 EGPEESTIYVEPVD
-98 GISDDFYRGMDA
+98 GISDDFYRGMDV

-116 ENSGVKYYNFDGEEQ
+116 ENSGVKYYNLDGEEQ

-155 ENGNGYGGG
+155 KNGNGYGGG
-164 NNDVATAIALG
+164 NNDVATAITLG
-175 QRATKYGMK
+175 QRATQYGMK

-219 YNFTLESLTQL
+219 YNFTLESLTQI

-238 MVQIGNEINNGMSG
+238 MVQVGNEINNGMCG
-252 ETDVANVRKLL
+252 ETDAANVRKLL
-263 TAGSKAVR
+263 ASGSKAVR
-271 EAAANSG
+271 EAASTSG
-278 KEILVAVHYT
+278 KDILVAVHYT
-288 NIDDMKKL
+288 DIEDMKKL

-319 YWHGTIEDLKNAI
+319 YWHGTMEDLKNAI
-332 IHIRDTYG
+332 THVRDTYG

-346 ENAYCYTAE
+346 ENAYCYTSE
-355 DGDGSANSVEGTD
+355 DGDGSVNSIKGTD

-381 ANEVRDVCA
+381 ANEVRDVFA

-417 SNLWE
+417 FAIWE

-431 YASGYDPKDAGQ
+431 YASDYDPKDAGQ
-443 YYGGCSWDNQAM
+443 YYGGSSWDNQAM

-465 LNVFKYLKYGATA
+465 LNVFRYLKYGATA
-478 PLAVDSIPAVTVACN
+478 PLAVDTIPEVKVSCN
-493 IGTDPELPD
+493 IGAEAGLPE
-502 TVSVIYND
+502 TVNVIYND
-510 RSEAQVPVI
+510 RSEKQVPVT
-519 WNTDDVAAIDTEN
+519 WNADDVAAIDTEN
-532 GGNFTVSGTLEDGTE
+532 GGEFTITGSLDDGTE
-547 VTAAVTVE
+547 VTATVTVE
-555 RINYVQNPSFEDADT
+555 RVNYVQNPSFEDDDT
-570 SMWTVNYSGE
+570 SMWAVTYSGE

-602 WSGSADMDFSI
+602 WSGDSDMDFSI
-613 EQSFTDLE
+613 EQNFTDLE

-626 LSAFSQGGDLSD
+626 LSAFSQGGDLSA

-644 YALVDGRELTA
+644 YAVVDGKELTA
-655 PFKLTTYADWQNP
+655 PFTLTSYADWQNP
-668 AIPEIKVTDGSLTI
+668 TVSGIKVTDGTLTI
-682 GVRYKCNVN
+682 GVRYQCNRN

-700 LYKIAE
+700 LNRVGD

>member
-1 MWYNIGAQSVV
+1 MHH
-12 QLCFTGGLLMQHFQ
+12 FTKHSH
-26 KQQFGTRLLALGLSA
+26 TRLLALCLSA
-41 GLIMGSLTGCG
+41 GLIMGSLSGCS
-52 NQGQDTGSSDT
+52 NQGQGNGTTDTIVE
-63 LAASTTSASAGVT
+63 SASASWTGVT
-76 NITTFPLP
+76 DITAFPMP
-84 DGPEESTIFVEPVD
+84 EGPEESTIYVEPVD

-175 QRATKYGMK
+175 QRATQYGMK

-205 AWEGMDIE
+205 AWEGMNIE
-213 EKSDAL
+213 EKADAL
-219 YNFTLESLTQL
+219 YNYTLDSLTQIL
-230 LDAGVDVG
+230 EAGVNVG

-252 ETDVANVRKLL
+252 ETDVTNVRKLL

-271 EAAANSG
+271 EATADSG
-278 KEILVAVHYT
+278 KDILVAVHYT

-319 YWHGTIEDLKNAI
+319 YWHGTMDDLKNAI
-332 IHIRDTYG
+332 IHIRDTYD

-355 DGDGSANSVEGTD
+355 DGDGSANSVEGTG

-397 EGVFYW
+397 EGIFYW

-417 SNLWE
+417 SAIWE

-431 YASGYDPKDAGQ
+431 YASDYDPKDAGQ

-478 PLAVDSIPAVTVACN
+478 PLTVESIPALTVSCN
-493 IGTDPELPD
+493 LGTEAELPE

-510 RSEAQVPVI
+510 RSEKQVPVT
-519 WNTDDVAAIDTEN
+519 WNADDVAAIDTET
-532 GGNFTVSGTLEDGTE
+532 GGTFIVSGSLDDGSE
-547 VTAAVTVE
+547 VTATVTVE
-555 RINYVQNPSFEDADT
+555 RVNYVQNPSFEDADT
-570 SMWTVNYSGE
+570 SMWTVTYAGD

-595 GEVAFHF
+595 GEIAFHF
-602 WSGSADMDFSI
+602 WSGASDMVFSI
-613 EQSFTDLE
+613 AQSFTDLE

-626 LSAFSQGGDLSD
+626 LSAFSQGGDLSS

-644 YALVDGRELTA
+644 YAIVDDIVLA
-655 PFKLTTYADWQNP
+655 DPFMLTTYADWQNP
-668 AIPEIKVTDGSLTI
+668 TISGIKVTDGTLTI
-682 GVRYKCNVN
+682 GVRYQCNMN

-700 LYKIAE
+700 LNRVGD

>member
-1 MWYNIGAQSVV
+1 MHH
-12 QLCFTGGLLMQHFQ
+12 FTKHSH
-26 KQQFGTRLLALGLSA
+26 TRLLALCLSA
-41 GLIMGSLTGCG
+41 GLIMGSLSGCS
-52 NQGQDTGSSDT
+52 NQGQGNGTTDTIAES
-63 LAASTTSASAGVT
+63 ASTSSTDVT
-76 NITTFPLP
+76 DITAFPMP
-84 DGPEESTIFVEPVD
+84 EGPEESTIYVEPVD

-175 QRATKYGMK
+175 QRATQYGMK

-205 AWEGMDIE
+205 AWEGMNIE
-213 EKSDAL
+213 EKADAL
-219 YNFTLESLTQL
+219 YNYTLDSLTQIL
-230 LDAGVDVG
+230 EAGVNVG

-271 EAAANSG
+271 EAAADSC
-278 KEILVAVHYT
+278 KDILVAVHYT

-319 YWHGTIEDLKNAI
+319 YWHGTMDDLKNAI
-332 IHIRDTYG
+332 IHIRDTYD

-355 DGDGSANSVEGTD
+355 DGDGSANSVEGTG
-368 DLAEGYSASVQGQ
+368 DLAEDYSASVQGQ

-397 EGVFYW
+397 EGIFYW
-403 EGTWIPVGPADADN
+403 EGAWIPVGPADADN
-417 SNLWE
+417 SAIWE

-431 YASGYDPKDAGQ
+431 YASDYDPKDAGQ

-478 PLAVDSIPAVTVACN
+478 PLTVESIPALTVSCN
-493 IGTDPELPD
+493 LGTEAELPE

-510 RSEAQVPVI
+510 RSEKQVPVT
-519 WNTDDVAAIDTEN
+519 WNADDVAAIDTET
-532 GGNFTVSGTLEDGTE
+532 GGTFIVSGSLDDGSE
-547 VTAAVTVE
+547 VTATVTVE
-555 RINYVQNPSFEDADT
+555 RVNYVQNPSFEDADT
-570 SMWTVNYSGE
+570 SMWTVTYAGD

-595 GEVAFHF
+595 GEIAFHF
-602 WSGSADMDFSI
+602 WSGSSDMEFSI
-613 EQSFTDLE
+613 EQRFTDLE

-626 LSAFSQGGDLSD
+626 LSAFSQGGDLSA

-644 YALVDGRELTA
+644 YAVVDGKELTD
-655 PFKLTTYADWQNP
+655 PFMLTTYADWQNP
-668 AIPEIKVTDGSLTI
+668 IVSGIKVTDGTLTI
-682 GVRYKCNVN
+682 GVRYQCNMN

-700 LYKIAE
+700 LNRVGD

>member
-1 MWYNIGAQSVV
+1 MHH
-12 QLCFTGGLLMQHFQ
+12 FTRLSH
-26 KQQFGTRLLALGLSA
+26 KHLLALCLSTV
-41 GLIMGSLTGCG
+41 LIMGSLSGCG
-52 NQGQDTGSSDT
+52 SQGSAATDTIAEPAVSATVG
-63 LAASTTSASAGVT
+63 TTDNTA
-76 NITTFPLP
+76 FPLP
-84 DGPEESTIFVEPVD
+84 EGPEESTIFVEPVD
-98 GISDDFYRGMDA
+98 GISDDFYRGMDS

-116 ENSGVKYYNFDGEEQ
+116 ENSGVKYYNFHGEEQ

-417 SNLWE
+417 SNIWE

>member
-1 MWYNIGAQSVV
+1 
-12 QLCFTGGLLMQHFQ
+12 MQHFN
-26 KQQFGTRLLALGLSA
+26 KHSRTRLLALCLSA
-41 GLIMGSLTGCG
+41 GLVMGGLSGCG
-52 NQGQDTGSSDT
+52 SQDLEIADAVEGSTVSATADT
-63 LAASTTSASAGVT
+63 TDV
-76 NITTFPLP
+76 TTFSLP
-84 DGPEESTIFVEPVD
+84 EGPEESTIYVEPVD
-98 GISDDFYRGMDA
+98 GISDDFYRGMDV

-116 ENSGVKYYNFDGEEQ
+116 ENSGVEYYNFDGEEQ

-164 NNDVATAIALG
+164 NNDVATAITLG
-175 QRATKYGMK
+175 QRATQYGMK

-219 YNFTLESLTQL
+219 YNFTLESLTQI

-238 MVQIGNEINNGMSG
+238 MVQVGNEINNGMCG
-252 ETDVANVRKLL
+252 ETDAANVRKLL
-263 TAGSKAVR
+263 ASGSKAVR
-271 EAAANSG
+271 EAASTSG
-278 KEILVAVHYT
+278 KDILVAVHYT
-288 NIDDMKKL
+288 DIEDMKKL

-319 YWHGTIEDLKNAI
+319 YWHGTMEDLKNAI
-332 IHIRDTYG
+332 THVRDTYG

-346 ENAYCYTAE
+346 ENAYCYTSE
-355 DGDGSANSVEGTD
+355 DGDGSVNSIKGTD

-381 ANEVRDVCA
+381 ANEVRDVFA

-417 SNLWE
+417 FAIWE

-431 YASGYDPKDAGQ
+431 YASDYDPKDAGQ
-443 YYGGCSWDNQAM
+443 YYGGSSWDNQAM

-465 LNVFKYLKYGATA
+465 LNVFRYLKYGATA
-478 PLAVDSIPAVTVACN
+478 PLAVDTIPEVKVSCN
-493 IGTDPELPD
+493 IGAEAGLPE
-502 TVSVIYND
+502 TVNVIYND
-510 RSEAQVPVI
+510 RSEKQVPVT
-519 WNTDDVAAIDTEN
+519 WNADDVAAIDTEN
-532 GGNFTVSGTLEDGTE
+532 GGEFTVTGSLDDGTE
-547 VTAAVTVE
+547 VTATVTVE
-555 RINYVQNPSFEDADT
+555 RGNYVQNPSFEDADT
-570 SMWTVNYSGE
+570 SMWTVTYSGE

-602 WSGSADMDFSI
+602 WSGDSDMDFSI

-626 LSAFSQGGDLSD
+626 LSAFSQGGDLSA

-644 YALVDGRELTA
+644 YAVVDGKELTA
-655 PFKLTTYADWQNP
+655 PFTLTSYADWQNP
-668 AIPEIKVTDGSLTI
+668 TVSGIKVTDGTLTI
-682 GVRYKCNVN
+682 GVRYQCNRN

-700 LYKIAE
+700 LNRVGD

>member
-1 MWYNIGAQSVV
+1 
-12 QLCFTGGLLMQHFQ
+12 MQHFN
-26 KQQFGTRLLALGLSA
+26 KHSRTRLLALCLCAGLVMEGLS
-41 GLIMGSLTGCG
+41 GCG
-52 NQGQDTGSSDT
+52 SQGPNVADTVAET
-63 LAASTTSASAGVT
+63 VASTAADTTEVT
-76 NITTFPLP
+76 TAALP
-84 DGPEESTIFVEPVD
+84 EGPEESTIYVEPVD

-131 DVFMTLA
+131 DVFLTLA

-164 NNDVATAIALG
+164 NNDVAAAITLG
-175 QRATKYGMK
+175 QRATQYGMK

-213 EKSDAL
+213 EKSAAL
-219 YNFTLESLTQL
+219 YNFTLESLTQIL
-230 LDAGVDVG
+230 EAGVDVG
-238 MVQIGNEINNGMSG
+238 MVQVGNEINNGMCG

-263 TAGSKAVR
+263 SAGSKAVR
-271 EAAANSG
+271 EVAASSG
-278 KEILVAVHYT
+278 KDILVAVHYT

-319 YWHGTIEDLKNAI
+319 YWHGTMEDLKNAI
-332 IHIRDTYG
+332 THVRDTYG
-340 KKVYVA
+340 KRVYVA
-346 ENAYCYTAE
+346 ENAYCYTSE
-355 DGDGSANSVEGTD
+355 DGDGSANSIKGTD

-417 SNLWE
+417 SSIWE

-431 YASGYDPKDAGQ
+431 YAGGYDPKDAGQ
-443 YYGGCSWDNQAM
+443 YYGGSSWDNQAM

-478 PLAVDSIPAVTVACN
+478 PLAVDTIPGVAISCN
-493 IGTDPELPD
+493 IGAEAELPE

-510 RSEAQVPVI
+510 HSQEQVPVI
-519 WNTDDVAAIDTEN
+519 WNAEDIAAIDTEN
-532 GGNFTVSGTLEDGTE
+532 GGTFTVAGSLEDGTE
-547 VTAAVTVE
+547 VTATVTVD
-555 RINYVQNPSFEDADT
+555 RVNYVRNPSFEDADT
-570 SMWTVNYSGE
+570 SMWTVTCSGE

-589 AADAHS
+589 EADAHS

-602 WSGSADMDFSI
+602 WSGTSDMDFSI
-613 EQSFTDLE
+613 EQSFTDLA

-626 LSAFSQGGDLSD
+626 LSAFSQGGDLSA

-644 YALVDGRELTA
+644 YAVVDGTELTA
-655 PFKLTTYADWQNP
+655 PFLLTTYADWQNP
-668 AIPEIKVTDGSLTI
+668 TVSNIQVTDGTLTI
-682 GVRYKCNVN
+682 GVRYHCNVN

-700 LYKIAE
+700 LHRVGD

>member
-1 MWYNIGAQSVV
+1 MHH
-12 QLCFTGGLLMQHFQ
+12 FTRLSH
-26 KQQFGTRLLALGLSA
+26 KRLLALCLSA
-41 GLIMGSLTGCG
+41 GLIMGSLSGCG
-52 NQGQDTGSSDT
+52 SQGSAATDTIAEPAVSATVG
-63 LAASTTSASAGVT
+63 TTDNTA
-76 NITTFPLP
+76 FPLP
-84 DGPEESTIFVEPVD
+84 EGPEESTIFVEPVD

-116 ENSGVKYYNFDGEEQ
+116 ENSGVKYYNFDGKEQ

-230 LDAGVDVG
+230 LDAGVNVG

-417 SNLWE
+417 SDLWE

-478 PLAVDSIPAVTVACN
+478 PLAVDSVPAVTVACN
-493 IGTDPELPD
+493 IGTDLELPD

-547 VTAAVTVE
+547 VTAAVTVD
-555 RINYVQNPSFEDADT
+555 RINYVQNPSFEDSDT
-570 SMWTVNYSGE
+570 SMWTINYSGE

-644 YALVDGRELTA
+644 YALVNGRELTS

>member
-1 MWYNIGAQSVV
+1 
-12 QLCFTGGLLMQHFQ
+12 MQHFH
-26 KQQFGTRLLALGLSA
+26 KQQFGTRLLALGLSV
-41 GLIMGSLTGCG
+41 GLVLGSLTGCG
-52 NQGQDTGSSDT
+52 NQEQDTGSSDT
-63 LAASTTSASAGVT
+63 LVTSRDSASAGVT

-84 DGPEESTIFVEPVD
+84 EGPEESTIFVEPVD

-116 ENSGVKYYNFDGEEQ
+116 ENSGVKYYNFDGEKQ

-271 EAAANSG
+271 EAAVNSG

-319 YWHGTIEDLKNAI
+319 YWHGTMDDLKNAI
-332 IHIRDTYG
+332 THIRNTYG

-417 SNLWE
+417 SDLWE

-478 PLAVDSIPAVTVACN
+478 PLAVDSIPEVTVACN

-519 WNTDDVAAIDTEN
+519 WNTDDVAAIDTKN

-547 VTAAVTVE
+547 VTAAVTVD

-644 YALVDGRELTA
+644 YAMVDGKELTA
-655 PFKLTTYADWQNP
+655 PFKFTTYADWQNP

>member
-1 MWYNIGAQSVV
+1 MHH
-12 QLCFTGGLLMQHFQ
+12 FTRLSH
-26 KQQFGTRLLALGLSA
+26 KHLLALCLSTV
-41 GLIMGSLTGCG
+41 LIMGSLSGCG
-52 NQGQDTGSSDT
+52 SQGSAATDTIAEPAVSATVG
-63 LAASTTSASAGVT
+63 TTDNTA
-76 NITTFPLP
+76 FPLP
-84 DGPEESTIFVEPVD
+84 EGPEESTIFVEPVD

-195 ADPKKQFVPK
+195 TDPKKQFVPK

-595 GEVAFHF
+595 GEVAFHL

-668 AIPEIKVTDGSLTI
+668 AIPEIKVTDGYLTI

>member
-1 MWYNIGAQSVV
+1 MHH
-12 QLCFTGGLLMQHFQ
+12 FTRLSH
-26 KQQFGTRLLALGLSA
+26 KHLLALCLSTV
-41 GLIMGSLTGCG
+41 LIMGSLSGCG
-52 NQGQDTGSSDT
+52 SQGSAATDTIAEPAVSATVG
-63 LAASTTSASAGVT
+63 TTDNTA
-76 NITTFPLP
+76 FPLP
-84 DGPEESTIFVEPVD
+84 EGPEESTIFVEPVD

-510 RSEAQVPVI
+510 RSEAQVPVT
-519 WNTDDVAAIDTEN
+519 WNTDDVTAVDTEN

>member
-1 MWYNIGAQSVV
+1 MHH
-12 QLCFTGGLLMQHFQ
+12 FTRLSH
-26 KQQFGTRLLALGLSA
+26 KRLLALCLSA
-41 GLIMGSLTGCG
+41 GLIMGSLSGCG
-52 NQGQDTGSSDT
+52 SQGSAATDTIAEPAVSATVG
-63 LAASTTSASAGVT
+63 TTDNTA
-76 NITTFPLP
+76 FPLP
-84 DGPEESTIFVEPVD
+84 EGPEESTIFVKPVD

-116 ENSGVKYYNFDGEEQ
+116 ENSGVKYYNFDGKEQ

-164 NNDVATAIALG
+164 NNDVATAIVLG

-230 LDAGVDVG
+230 LDAGVNVG

-271 EAAANSG
+271 EAAVNSG

-319 YWHGTIEDLKNAI
+319 YWHGTMDDLKNAI
-332 IHIRDTYG
+332 THIRNTYG

-417 SNLWE
+417 SDLWE

-478 PLAVDSIPAVTVACN
+478 PLAVDSIPEVTVACN

-519 WNTDDVAAIDTEN
+519 WNTDDVAAIDTKN

-547 VTAAVTVE
+547 VTAAVTVD

-580 TDPTDYQVK
+580 TDPTDYPVK

-638 DASMEL
+638 DASMDL
-644 YALVDGRELTA
+644 YALVDGKELTA
-655 PFKLTTYADWQNP
+655 PFMLTTYADWQNP
-668 AIPEIKVTDGSLTI
+668 VIPEIKVTDGSLTI

>member
-1 MWYNIGAQSVV
+1 
-12 QLCFTGGLLMQHFQ
+12 MQHFQ

-84 DGPEESTIFVEPVD
+84 DGPEESSVYVEAIPD
-98 GISDDFYRGMDA
+98 ISDDFYRGMDA

-230 LDAGVDVG
+230 LDAGVNVG

-278 KEILVAVHYT
+278 KEILVAIHYT

-417 SNLWE
+417 SDLWE

>member
-1 MWYNIGAQSVV
+1 MHH
-12 QLCFTGGLLMQHFQ
+12 FTRLSH
-26 KQQFGTRLLALGLSA
+26 KRLLALCLSA
-41 GLIMGSLTGCG
+41 GLIMGSLSGCG
-52 NQGQDTGSSDT
+52 SQGSAATDTIAEPAVSATVG
-63 LAASTTSASAGVT
+63 TTDNTA
-76 NITTFPLP
+76 FPLP
-84 DGPEESTIFVEPVD
+84 EGPEESTIFVEPVD

-116 ENSGVKYYNFDGEEQ
+116 ENSGVKYYNFDGKEQ

-164 NNDVATAIALG
+164 NNDVATAIVLG

-417 SNLWE
+417 SALWE

-547 VTAAVTVE
+547 VTAAVTVD
-555 RINYVQNPSFEDADT
+555 RINYVQNPSFEDSDT

-638 DASMEL
+638 DAYMDL
-644 YALVDGRELTA
+644 YALVDGKELTA
-655 PFKLTTYADWQNP
+655 PFMLTTYADWQNP
-668 AIPEIKVTDGSLTI
+668 VIPEIKVTDGSLTI